1 MVFPNTLVSVVDKCE
16 RIVPFL
22 ICLLEFNI
30 VAVNGMKKLG
40 ETAWKDNVV
49 KTRLITKK

>member
-1 MVFPNTLVSVVDKCE
+1 MFVTNKLIRLDGFFPILVSVVDKCV

-22 ICLLEFNI
+22 ICLLELNI

-40 ETAWKDNVV
+40 ETA
-49 KTRLITKK
+49 